1 MISVSAAQAFM
12 TAQGIDAWILSDFRG
27 SNPLLWH
34 GLGGTRSTTRRLF
47 LIIGRSGPPTVLAH
61 PIDHSRLNGLPFD
74 LVGYRSWQQMRER
87 LTALMNGS
95 RRIAVEYSPEG
106 SVPTVSWVDAGT
118 VDLFRSWGLE
128 IVSSADLFQVS
139 AAAWDDQALASHL
152 QVCPIVVAIKD
163 EAFELIRQAHRQ
175 GARVT
180 DYDVQQFILH
190 EFARH
195 AVETE
200 NRPIV
205 ATNADSGNPHYE
217 PTAAGATPIQ
227 PGDWILIDLWAC
239 LPGERNIFA
248 DITWVG
254 FAGSAVPPV
263 MQTVFE
269 VVTHARDRV
278 IDTLMTAWQRGDE
291 LQGWQLDQVA
301 RDHIV
306 AAGYGRAFVH
316 QTGHSLAPGRQLH
329 GWGVNLDNLQTH
341 DTRTILPRT
350 GFSIEPGIYLPAFG
364 VRSEVNA
371 FVDPITGPR
380 ITTPVQRDV
389 ILLA

>member
-1 MISVSAAQAFM
+1 
-12 TAQGIDAWILSDFRG
+12 
-27 SNPLLWH
+27 
-34 GLGGTRSTTRRLF
+34 
-47 LIIGRSGPPTVLAH
+47 
-61 PIDHSRLNGLPFD
+61 
-74 LVGYRSWQQMRER
+74 
-87 LTALMNGS
+87 
-95 RRIAVEYSPEG
+95 
-106 SVPTVSWVDAGT
+106 
-118 VDLFRSWGLE
+118 
-128 IVSSADLFQVS
+128 
-139 AAAWDDQALASHL
+139 
-152 QVCPIVVAIKD
+152 
-163 EAFELIRQAHRQ
+163 
-175 GARVT
+175 VT
-180 DYDVQQFILH
+180 DYGVQQFILH

-195 AVETE
+195 TVETE

-227 PGDWILIDLWAC
+227 PGDWILIDLWAR
-239 LPGERNIFA
+239 LPGEENIFA

-254 FAGSAVPPV
+254 FAGSVVPPAIRA
-263 MQTVFE
+263 VFE
-269 VVTHARDRV
+269 VVTDARDRV

-301 RDHIV
+301 RDHIA
-306 AAGYGRAFVH
+306 AAGYGDAFVH
-316 QTGHSLAPGRQLH
+316 QTGHSLAPGGKLH

-371 FVDPITGPR
+371 FVDPVTGPR
-380 ITTPVQRDV
+380 ITTPIQRDV